1 MNSFDRVRAFTALSI
16 DFLVDVAK
24 AARSM
29 PKAQLA
35 EELGLAK
42 AEVSKLL
49 WTHSFYTTPRVKKHA
64 KGIGLGSL
72 REVASAINQLAAK
85 DVDRDDVMVECLEAV
100 KDLSVDAAKAAALA
114 IVRRYNKGPVRRKSR
129 VHTQRKPD
137 ACGQRR
143 LIGVFSD
150 EELTRVEKNLEPEV
164 SRVMRTQGIEHSEAF
179 AQVMVGRLSGEDNS
193 GNAAYSPLLFLPLRP
208 SEGYFEDGKVYT
220 ADGCGVPLE
229 ELDGTEISDTGF
241 VIVSAKDHD
250 GTQQAQALPIRRFAN
265 DAQRLVLRTETMVC
279 PYPGCNMPAWKCQY
293 HHIEA
298 YSNGGATVIENLML
312 LCQPHNAAND
322 DGPTDK
328 NGRMLRDARGRPAF
342 RRKPGAELQY
352 NTDPAVQKGW
362 RSEAELHAKAEGP

>member
-1 MNSFDRVRAFTALSI
+1 MTSFDRVRAFTALSI

-24 AARSM
+24 AARTM

-35 EELGLAK
+35 EELGLSK
-42 AEVSKLL
+42 AEVSRLL
-49 WTHSFYTTPRVKKHA
+49 WTHSFYTAARVKKQA
-64 KGIGLGSL
+64 DGIGLCVL
-72 REVASAINQLAAK
+72 REVASAVNQLAAK
-85 DVDRDDVMVECLEAV
+85 DVDRDDVLIECLQAV
-100 KDLSVDAAKAAALA
+100 EGLAVDAAKATALA
-114 IVRRYNKGPVRRKSR
+114 IVRQYNKGPVRRRSR

-143 LIGVFSD
+143 MIGVFSD

-164 SRVMRTQGIEHSEAF
+164 ARLMKVQGLQHSEAL
-179 AQVMVGRLSGEDNS
+179 AQVMVGRLTGEAES
-193 GNAAYSPLLFLPLRP
+193 APAPYSPLLFLPLRP

-229 ELDGTEISDTGF
+229 ELDGAEISDTGF
-241 VIVSAKDHD
+241 AIVSANDRN
-250 GTQQAQALPIRRFAN
+250 GVPQAQALRIRRFAS

-312 LCQPHNAAND
+312 LCQPHNASND
-322 DGPTDK
+322 DGPVDK
-328 NGRMLRDARGRPAF
+328 NGRMLRDAKGRPAF
-342 RRKPGAELQY
+342 RRKPGTALEY
-352 NTDPAVQKGW
+352 NTDPATRKGW
-362 RSEAELHAKAEGP
+362 RSEAELHAKAESS